1 MINIKRL
8 LIKHFNIMYIFILF
22 IIITVLSGIIS
33 LYTTYEYNS
42 YISQFIESLETAKN
56 IQIELQKQFNNG
68 KIIILEGSSFN
79 TYQHKIHE
87 YSYNAQNIQNQLF
100 NLMLMCKDMKGIHAK
115 IINFTKLYKQV
126 NNEFLSYIVNYNDL
140 DFYSSKNIINDSFAN
155 EQKLLQMM
163 EDIVNDIDKVSN
175 EKIQY
180 INKYYLT
187 GGFISIGLLT
197 IFAVVVSWFSSRLI
211 NRFKEKLETKVQ
223 RRTEQLQKTNDKL
236 SLSEQ
241 KYRFLIESTDDMIFT
256 MDENGEISTINNSV
270 KEYLKIKSSA
280 VIGNNFYD
288 YLYFDNETDVFK
300 KQMFKKNIEQSL
312 YDKKKIGFYAEFKT
326 NKMIEPIEMIV
337 TLESVTINGRVEIIG
352 KASKIIENEIIDS
365 FVYEHVKYEISN
377 SLLLADE
384 ITHRIIFNIKK
395 FLPHNVISQL
405 RLAISEILINAIE
418 HGNLDITYED
428 KLLKMQNDEYFDY
441 MTRKINEKDNKD
453 KKIKVEFMVNSER
466 IVIKISDHGK
476 GFDHKKYL
484 SKSTEQ
490 TTEESLLQHGRGIL
504 LAQQIFD
511 EIKYNDKG
519 NQVLCIKYF
528 NPVEKKLYAHKKDQ
542 IVLS

>member
-1 MINIKRL
+1 
-8 LIKHFNIMYIFILF
+8 
-22 IIITVLSGIIS
+22 
-33 LYTTYEYNS
+33 
-42 YISQFIESLETAKN
+42 
-56 IQIELQKQFNNG
+56 LQKQFNNG

-100 NLMLMCKDMKGIHAK
+100 NLRLMCKDMKGIHAK

-288 YLYFDNETDVFK
+288 
-300 KQMFKKNIEQSL
+300 
-312 YDKKKIGFYAEFKT
+312 
-326 NKMIEPIEMIV
+326 
-337 TLESVTINGRVEIIG
+337 
-352 KASKIIENEIIDS
+352 
-365 FVYEHVKYEISN
+365 
-377 SLLLADE
+377 
-384 ITHRIIFNIKK
+384 
-395 FLPHNVISQL
+395 
-405 RLAISEILINAIE
+405 
-418 HGNLDITYED
+418 
-428 KLLKMQNDEYFDY
+428 
-441 MTRKINEKDNKD
+441 
-453 KKIKVEFMVNSER
+453 
-466 IVIKISDHGK
+466 
-476 GFDHKKYL
+476 
-484 SKSTEQ
+484 
-490 TTEESLLQHGRGIL
+490 
-504 LAQQIFD
+504 
-511 EIKYNDKG
+511 
-519 NQVLCIKYF
+519 
-528 NPVEKKLYAHKKDQ
+528 
-542 IVLS
+542 